1 MSICTTFW
9 YTNGNRYIYIHIY
22 LYFWILARWKPDH
35 ASHMPL
41 GGGSSK
47 SCDGMHSPWRIIA
60 GCDYSEHF
68 LLGAMGQ
75 LRPETP
81 VGDHFP
87 CALWHN
93 HGMTL
98 ASRGYPTE
106 TWAMTEARLLHVQ
119 ARHLFACKKTTMAN
133 KGLRLA
139 PGTTF
144 ESTDWDK
151 FSWPFPTYKYLKHKF
166 CTVAN
171 HTPVNICSVFLLLSK
186 CLH

>member
-1 MSICTTFW
+1 MQATCPWGGFLKVLWWDALSMTYNSGLWLLRAF
-9 YTNGNRYIYIHIY
+9 
-22 LYFWILARWKPDH
+22 
-35 ASHMPL
+35 PL
-41 GGGSSK
+41 GRDGSATPRDSRRR
-47 SCDGMHSPWRIIA
+47 P
-60 GCDYSEHF
+60 
-68 LLGAMGQ
+68 LP
-75 LRPETP
+75 LR
-81 VGDHFP
+81 
-87 CALWHN
+87 
-93 HGMTL
+93 TL
-98 ASRGYPTE
+98 AQPRNDFGI
-106 TWAMTEARLLHVQ
+106 ARLPYRNLGNDWSKTV
-119 ARHLFACKKTTMAN
+119 ACAGEASLCMQKKTTMAN